1 MGGSQSSSNLLSDDA
16 IAKQMWVVG
25 GTEGQCQ
32 RDVSRSI
39 YKVATDG
46 TTDDDMKEI
55 IAKEVADGSCVGI
68 KCRHTTKTWAPK
80 LPPP

>member
-25 GTEGQCQ
+25 TEGQCQ
-32 RDVSRSI
+32 RDVLRSI

-46 TTDDDMKEI
+46 TTD
-55 IAKEVADGSCVGI
+55 ASCVGI
-68 KCRHTTKTWAPK
+68 KSRHTKHTYGRLSKF
-80 LPPP
+80 LQFLQLVERC

>member
-25 GTEGQCQ
+25 TEGQCQ
-32 RDVSRSI
+32 RDVLRSI

-46 TTDDDMKEI
+46 TTDDDMKESYGTTDDDM
-55 IAKEVADGSCVGI
+55 KEVADG
-68 KCRHTTKTWAPK
+68 
-80 LPPP
+80 